1 MRGTTNGSARSPRGT
16 RVLRALLIVGSGSV
30 LGFLGACR
38 TGGGLGLFQASP
50 HERYVESLR
59 SADLVDTELGRV
71 WMAASVTSVSRAPRA
86 ELPYREIGYF
96 DPARPDAVAF
106 AVALPTG
113 QRLDVSVNPSGPDG
127 WFLDLLQ
134 EDDGAWEVVA
144 SAEESLGLSHRIE
157 GPELLVVRLQPEL
170 LRGGRYEIVLQG
182 RGSLAFPVQG
192 ADRRNVG
199 SRYGDPRNGGSRSH
213 RGIDIFAP
221 RGTPALAAA
230 EGRITRV
237 GTNRLGGNVVHMR
250 SSDDLSFYYA
260 HLDRQTVGTGAR
272 VRAGEKLGE
281 VGNTGNARSTPPHLH
296 FAVFRGGEAVDPWG
310 YLVDLGAG
318 KPAVE
323 APTER
328 LGDWIRT
335 ATAGLR
341 LRGGPGTSFSVLD
354 ELPGQYPLRV
364 DAAVRNWFRVETAAG
379 RAGFVAAWLTAELDP
394 PLARRVIAEPLE
406 VLAEPSPG
414 APEIARFSEGVSL
427 SIQARAGALDLVL
440 GPENVRGWVRA
451 R

>member
-1 MRGTTNGSARSPRGT
+1 
-16 RVLRALLIVGSGSV
+16 
-30 LGFLGACR
+30 
-38 TGGGLGLFQASP
+38 
-50 HERYVESLR
+50 
-59 SADLVDTELGRV
+59 
-71 WMAASVTSVSRAPRA
+71 
-86 ELPYREIGYF
+86 
-96 DPARPDAVAF
+96 
-106 AVALPTG
+106 
-113 QRLDVSVNPSGPDG
+113 
-127 WFLDLLQ
+127 
-134 EDDGAWEVVA
+134 
-144 SAEESLGLSHRIE
+144 
-157 GPELLVVRLQPEL
+157 
-170 LRGGRYEIVLQG
+170 
-182 RGSLAFPVQG
+182 
-192 ADRRNVG
+192 
-199 SRYGDPRNGGSRSH
+199 
-213 RGIDIFAP
+213 
-221 RGTPALAAA
+221 
-230 EGRITRV
+230 
-237 GTNRLGGNVVHMR
+237 MR